1 MTTLCMCDLVETHA
15 DRVRR
20 TLASVQTAVAAAPD
34 MALHASPAPMPWGA
48 AQREAAR
55 FRITS
60 AGIGTAA

>member
-20 TLASVQTAVAAAPD
+20 TLASVQTALTAAPD
-34 MALHASPAPMPWGA
+34 TAPHAPAPTPWAA

-55 FRITS
+55 FRMTS
-60 AGIGTAA
+60 AGFCTAA